1 MNFYKTAFAKL
12 VYKHCETVV
21 TKAYNEHRE
30 GAPERLREMV
40 LLSREQGE
48 DDPAFMDTQLAA
60 PQLLVKVKIL
70 IY

>member
-12 VYKHCETVV
+12 VFKHCESVV
-21 TKAYNEHRE
+21 TKAYNEQRG
-30 GAPERLREMV
+30 GAPAWLREIV
-40 LLSREQGE
+40 LLSWEQGE

-60 PQLLVKVKIL
+60 PQLLLKVKIL